1 MNKRLI
7 LVPTLVIVV
16 VFVAAIGFAFL
27 YKPPATNMRIG
38 YLPAASYGIVWVAY
52 EGGFFEDEGLNVTLI
67 EYASVTDLVAAF
79 SKNEIDGAP
88 VTSVAIAAFIK
99 NIDSIVVA
107 GNSLDGT
114 ALVAKNSS
122 GIDSISDLEGKR
134 VGTVLYVPGDFVFK
148 KVMTE
153 RGINANFSTYLSPA
167 DALLALENDQVD
179 AAFLWEPYSSLASYR
194 GLSIVQWDKQ
204 VYPLDYPC
212 CLQVFKSSFVSKN
225 PGAVTKFIKAL
236 IKAEA
241 FIYSEPGNALPMVKK
256 YLPGMPWEIVYDSII
271 RIDTDIGQA
280 RNPLSGYFNK
290 TELESFYQLLI
301 PSILSIN
308 DYNLLISKL
317 ESGYYSNAVS
327 ELKKEGFNLP
337 SIYSR

>member
-7 LVPTLVIVV
+7 YASALVTMLVIVAAV
-16 VFVAAIGFAFL
+16 GFVFL

-52 EGGFFEDEGLNVTLI
+52 EGGFFEEQGLNVTLI
-67 EYASVTDLVAAF
+67 EYASVPDLVTAF
-79 SKNEIDGAP
+79 TKNEIDGAP
-88 VTSVAIAAFIK
+88 LTSVAIAAFIK
-99 NIDSIVVA
+99 NLDSIVVA

-122 GIDSISDLEGKR
+122 GISSIGDLEGKT

-148 KVMTE
+148 QVMKE
-153 RGINANFSTYLSPA
+153 QGINATFSTFLSPA
-167 DALLALENDQVD
+167 DALLALENDQIQ

-194 GLSIVQWDKQ
+194 GLSLVQWDKQ
-204 VYPLDYPC
+204 VYPMDYPC

-225 PGAVTKFIKAL
+225 PEVVTKFIKAL

-241 FIYSEPGNALPMVKK
+241 FTYSKPGEALPMIKK
-256 YLPGMPWEIVYDSII
+256 YLPGMPWEIIYDSII
-271 RIDTDIGQA
+271 RIDPDISQA

-290 TELESFYQLLI
+290 SELQSFYQLLI

-308 DYNLLISKL
+308 DYNLLVSKL
-317 ESGYYSNAVS
+317 DSGYYSNALS
-327 ELKKEGFNLP
+327 ELKKEGFSLP
-337 SIYSR
+337 SKYSR

>member
-7 LVPTLVIVV
+7 LVSILLIVIVV
-16 VFVAAIGFAFL
+16 VAAVGFIFL
-27 YKPPATNMRIG
+27 YKPPATSVRIG

-52 EGGFFEDEGLNVTLI
+52 EGGFFEDEGLNVTLV
-67 EYASVTDLVAAF
+67 EYGSVSDLVAAF
-79 SKNEIDGAP
+79 SRNEIDGAP

-122 GIDSISDLEGKR
+122 GINSISDLNGRR
-134 VGTVLYVPGDFVFK
+134 VGTVLYVPGDFIFK
-148 KVMTE
+148 KVMADK
-153 RGINANFSTYLSPA
+153 GISANLSTYLSPA
-167 DALLALENDQVD
+167 DALFALENGQVE

-194 GLSIVQWDKQ
+194 GLKLVQWDKQ

-225 PGAVTKFIKAL
+225 PDAVTKFIKAL
-236 IKAEA
+236 IKAESYT
-241 FIYSEPGNALPMVKK
+241 YSEPGNALPMIKK
-256 YLPGMPWEIVYDSII
+256 YLPGMPYEIIYDSII
-271 RIDTDIGQA
+271 KIDPEIGQA
-280 RNPLSGYFNK
+280 RNPISGYFNK
-290 TELESFYQLLI
+290 SELQSFYQLLI

-308 DYNLLISKL
+308 DYNLLMSRL
-317 ESGYYSNAVS
+317 DSSYYNNAIF
-327 ELKKEGFNLP
+327 ELKKEGFNFP

>member
-7 LVPTLVIVV
+7 LLSALLIVIVI
-16 VFVAAIGFAFL
+16 VAAAGFIFL
-27 YKPPATNMRIG
+27 YKPPATSVRIG

-52 EGGFFEDEGLNVTLI
+52 EGGFFEDEGLNITLV
-67 EYASVTDLVAAF
+67 EYGSVSDLVTAF
-79 SKNEIDGAP
+79 ARNEIDGAP

-114 ALVAKNSS
+114 ALVTKNSS
-122 GIDSISDLEGKR
+122 GVDSISDLEGRR
-134 VGTVLYVPGDFVFK
+134 VGTVLYVPGDFIFR
-148 KVMTE
+148 KVMTDQ
-153 RGINANFSTYLSPA
+153 GISANFSTYLSPA
-167 DALLALENDQVD
+167 DALLALENDQIE

-194 GLSIVQWDKQ
+194 GLKLVQWDKQ

-225 PGAVTKFIKAL
+225 PDAVTKFIKAL
-236 IKAEA
+236 IKAES
-241 FIYSEPGNALPMVKK
+241 FTYSQPGDALPMIKQ
-256 YLPGMPWEIVYDSII
+256 YLPGMPWEIIYDSII
-271 RIDTDIGQA
+271 RIDPSIGQA

-290 TELESFYQLLI
+290 SELQSFYQLLI

-317 ESGYYSNAVS
+317 DSSYYDSAVS